1 MFHVHFSTTTTKRLI
16 SWQIDLVRVKRVD
29 LVAIDLVRIDLV
41 TVSPR
46 NKTLGRGIEGNHQS
60 VYTQFRDDIH

>member
-1 MFHVHFSTTTTKRLI
+1 MCFMFVSLQRQKRLI

-29 LVAIDLVRIDLV
+29 LVAIDLVRSDLL
-41 TVSPR
+41 TASPR
-46 NKTLGRGIEGNHQS
+46 SKTLGRGIEGNHQR